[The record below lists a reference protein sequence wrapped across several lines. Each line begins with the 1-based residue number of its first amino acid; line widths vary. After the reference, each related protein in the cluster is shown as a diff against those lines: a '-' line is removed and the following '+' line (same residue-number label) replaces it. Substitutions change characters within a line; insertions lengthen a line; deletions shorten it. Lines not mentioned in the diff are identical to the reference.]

1 MVSEAQ
7 KHMIAQK
14 SGIEHTG
21 RELSEA
27 AVNASAATAAAQ
39 LNLQM
44 ILVEERERASKDR
57 QDLIAQ
63 IATLINSTADE
74 QDKRLTE
81 RIEAVQEEIGAT
93 QTQLKVASKVHKE
106 GMESWSAREEN
117 FYSRLCD
124 AKETV
129 RCVLARD
136 WQVSRICSVD
146 LLERLLTP
154 SNRTLKTETPLFKI
168 LRSLFMLRPSSSLK
182 NKRKMSESRC
192 KPLMNS

>member
-1 MVSEAQ
+1 MRQSYDRFNQGFKIMVSEAQ

-136 WQVSRICSVD
+136 WQVS
-146 LLERLLTP
+146 
-154 SNRTLKTETPLFKI
+154 
-168 LRSLFMLRPSSSLK
+168 
-182 NKRKMSESRC
+182 
-192 KPLMNS
+192 